1 METSGGGSARWHEP
15 RSVRDVLKRLVSGFG
30 DDGIMFL
37 VYEHWEEAV
46 GPTIAN
52 HCKPRR
58 VIDNC
63 LLVDVDH
70 PGWATEI
77 RYLEQ
82 ELVAKLQAKDP
93 KLNFSG
99 LKVHVKGL

>member
-46 GPTIAN
+46 GPTIAD

-63 LLVDVDH
+63 HQDNLAH
-70 PGWATEI
+70 PGWATAN
-77 RYLEQ
+77 R
-82 ELVAKLQAKDP
+82 
-93 KLNFSG
+93 
-99 LKVHVKGL
+99 

>member
-1 METSGGGSARWHEP
+1 METSGGGAARWHEP

-46 GPTIAN
+46 GPTIAD

-58 VIDNC
+58 VIDNR

-70 PGWATEI
+70 PGRATLS

-82 ELVAKLQAKDP
+82 E
-93 KLNFSG
+93 
-99 LKVHVKGL
+99 